1 MLARTAAL
9 VATAVVL
16 LVAPAGADAAK
27 VGIYLDS
34 GDIGVVGGYVPVYV
48 AAPGEVNAPTVTV
61 TGTGDLVTFHD
72 PVATLS
78 ADPPEGDSPCT
89 LVDAHTAHC
98 VLPDPGWIQR
108 EAVALNG
115 ALVYALGTGVKYVS
129 IELGD
134 RNDTY
139 VPAPVGL
146 GEQNFALNLDG
157 GSGNDTLTNGPGAT
171 GTFGGPGNDFIYA
184 ADGVDELVMCGEGT
198 DHVRTL
204 DPGDEAWTD
213 CEDVASP

>member
-1 MLARTAAL
+1 MRGTLAGFAVV
-9 VATAVVL
+9 VATLAC
-16 LVAPAGADAAK
+16 AGSASAAQ

-34 GDIGVVGGYVPVYV
+34 GDIGVAGGYVPVYV
-48 AAPGEVNAPTVTV
+48 AAPGEVNTPTVTV
-61 TGTGDLVTFHD
+61 APGLVTFHD
-72 PVATLS
+72 PVATIS
-78 ADPPEGDSPCT
+78 ADPPEGDSACT
-89 LVDAHTAHC
+89 LLDAHTAQC

-108 EAVALNG
+108 ETVALNG
-115 ALVYALGTGVKYVS
+115 ALVYALGTGVEYVS
-129 IELGD
+129 IDLGD

-146 GEQNFALNLDG
+146 GEQAFSLQLQG
-157 GSGNDTLTNGPGAT
+157 GAGNDTLTNGPGAT

-184 ADGVDELVMCGEGT
+184 ADGSDELIMCGDGT

-213 CEDVASP
+213 CEDVAGR